1 MVLYQEGFEVDRLR
15 PHFKKKQTELKKQKN
30 KRVFSS

>member
-15 PHFKKKQTELKKQKN
+15 PHLKN
-30 KRVFSS
+30 KNRKTGILVVLG